1 MDIEP
6 SLFKPKF
13 MTEDLDLMLDLGK
26 YGQMVGVD
34 DNVPAVLE
42 RSEQRQRLLEVENDA
57 FGWLLG
63 GWRHA

>member
-1 MDIEP
+1 
-6 SLFKPKF
+6 

-42 RSEQRQRLLEVENDA
+42 RSQQRPRLLEVENDT
-57 FGWLLG
+57 FGWLLA